1 MPKAQQPAPIHIFRP
16 GRHTAMQGQSLDF
29 SEADLAATAAAY
41 NPALHEAPLVI
52 GHPEADAPAYGWVA
66 GLTADP
72 GGLFAAP
79 RQLEP
84 AFAEEV
90 RSGRYKKV
98 SASFY
103 APDSPH
109 NPKPGVYYLRHVGF
123 LGAQP
128 PAVKG
133 LAPVQFA
140 EGDTEEGCVTVEF
153 AESPGLLRRLADLFR
168 SIREYIVEKDGAEAA
183 DRVVSPWAVS
193 DLQEQA
199 AQAAAQAADMPAYM
213 EPEKKEKDM
222 PKPNTA
228 PLASGAEEL
237 KSLAD
242 DPAFAKA
249 QARAQELEKQVAALA
264 ADARRARARAVV
276 DSAVAEG
283 RLTPAQSVGLA
294 DFMAGLEEEQT
305 FEFAEGDKTV
315 SVTPSAF
322 MAAFLP
328 RLAKQVDFAEVS
340 KDSHDSMDGLTPQ
353 EAARQVLCY
362 QEEMR
367 QKGVVVSITDAM
379 GAVKAGA
386 AKAKE

>member
-1 MPKAQQPAPIHIFRP
+1 M
-16 GRHTAMQGQSLDF
+16 
-29 SEADLAATAAAY
+29 
-41 NPALHEAPLVI
+41 
-52 GHPEADAPAYGWVA
+52 
-66 GLTADP
+66 
-72 GGLFAAP
+72 
-79 RQLEP
+79 
-84 AFAEEV
+84 
-90 RSGRYKKV
+90 
-98 SASFY
+98 
-103 APDSPH
+103 
-109 NPKPGVYYLRHVGF
+109 
-123 LGAQP
+123 
-128 PAVKG
+128 
-133 LAPVQFA
+133 
-140 EGDTEEGCVTVEF
+140 TVEF

-199 AQAAAQAADMPAYM
+199 AQAAAQAADIPAYM

-242 DPAFAKA
+242 DPAFAEAKP
-249 QARAQELEKQVAALA
+249 RAELEKQVAALA
-264 ADARRARARAVV
+264 ADARRARAQAVV

-315 SVTPSAF
+315 SATPSAF

-353 EAARQVLCY
+353 EAARQVL
-362 QEEMR
+362 
-367 QKGVVVSITDAM
+367 
-379 GAVKAGA
+379 
-386 AKAKE
+386 